1 MSHTLVIMLVALFF
15 SALFSGLEIA
25 FVSADRLRFEMD
37 VERHTFSSRL
47 LERFFRNPNIYISTM
62 LVGNNIA
69 LVLYS
74 TMMAHLIEMLLGLIP
89 GFNISSEFVLIVIE
103 TLVSTAIVIVVGE
116 FVPKTLF
123 RSNPNGK
130 LNILAFPIY
139 LIYIILYPISL
150 FTTWLSRLLLR
161 MLGVRIDK
169 DNTAKAFSKVDLDYF
184 VQSGLSGTE
193 EDSQPDQE
201 VRIFQNVLDF
211 SNVKTRDCMVP
222 RNEICAVEKGVSWN
236 ALRERFIETG
246 YSKILVY
253 DEDMDHIIGYIH
265 SSELFRHKDDWRDH
279 IQTVPF
285 VPETLAAQ
293 KLMKQLMARKKSLA
307 VVVDE
312 FGGTSGI
319 VSLEDIIEEILGD
332 IQDEHDVTN
341 LVAKETDD
349 GWLLSGRMEIDR
361 VNSMFGLSIPESDE
375 YMTVGG
381 LILNKAKGFPKVNE
395 KINIGDYSFR
405 ILKRG
410 ETKIE
415 LVELTLLNK

>member
-1 MSHTLVIMLVALFF
+1 MSHTLIIMLVALFF

-74 TMMAHLIEMLLGLIP
+74 TMMAHIIELLLPQGLIA
-89 GFNISSEFVLIVIE
+89 NEFLLIVIE

-116 FVPKTLF
+116 FVPKTIF
-123 RSNPNGK
+123 RFNPNGK
-130 LNILAFPIY
+130 LNFLAFPIY

-150 FTTWLSRLLLR
+150 FTTWLARIILR
-161 MLGVRIDK
+161 MFGVRIDK

-184 VQSGLSGTE
+184 VQSGLTGADE
-193 EDSQPDQE
+193 ENQPDQE
-201 VRIFQNVLDF
+201 VQIFQNVLDF

-222 RNEICAVEKGVSWN
+222 RNEVCAVEKGVSWN
-236 ALRERFIETG
+236 ALREMFIETG

-253 DEDMDHIIGYIH
+253 EEDMDHIIGYIH
-265 SSELFRHKDDWRDH
+265 SSELFRHKEDWHEH

-341 LVAKETDD
+341 LIAKETAD

-381 LILNKAKGFPKVNE
+381 LILSMAKGFPKVNE
-395 KINIGDYSFR
+395 KVNVGDYSFR

-415 LVELTLLNK
+415 LVELTLNK

>member
-1 MSHTLVIMLVALFF
+1 MSHTLLIMLVALFF

-74 TMMAHLIEMLLGLIP
+74 TMMAHLIEMLLAKVP
-89 GFNISSEFVLIVIE
+89 GFHIGNEFLLVLIE
-103 TLVSTAIVIVVGE
+103 TLVSTAVVIVIGE
-116 FVPKTLF
+116 FVPKTIF

-150 FTTWLSRLLLR
+150 FTTWLARIILRL
-161 MLGVRIDK
+161 LGVRIDK
-169 DNTAKAFSKVDLDYF
+169 ENADKAFSKVDLDYF

-193 EDSQPDQE
+193 QDSQPDSE

-211 SNVKTRDCMVP
+211 SNVKIRDCMVP
-222 RNEICAVEKGVSWN
+222 RNEVCAVEKGVSWN
-236 ALRERFIETG
+236 LLRERFIETG

-253 DEDMDHIIGYIH
+253 QEDMDHIIGYIH
-265 SSELFRHKDDWRDH
+265 SSELFRHKDDWRNH
-279 IQTVPF
+279 IQAVPF

-293 KLMKQLMARKKSLA
+293 KLMKQLMARKKSIA

-332 IQDEHDVTN
+332 IEDEHDVMN
-341 LVAKETDD
+341 LIAKKTDD
-349 GWLLSGRMEIDR
+349 GYLLSGRMEIDR
-361 VNSMFGLSIPESDE
+361 VNEMFGLNIPESDE
-375 YMTVGG
+375 YMTIGG
-381 LILNKAKGFPKVNE
+381 LILSKAKGFPKVNE
-395 KINIGDYSFR
+395 KIQAGDYCLR
-405 ILKRG
+405 VLKKG

-415 LVELTLLNK
+415 LVELTVKHS

>member
-1 MSHTLVIMLVALFF
+1 MSHTLIIMLVALFF

-74 TMMAHLIEMLLGLIP
+74 TMMAHLIEMLLP
-89 GFNISSEFVLIVIE
+89 QGFIANEFLLIVIE

-123 RSNPNGK
+123 RFNPNGK
-130 LNILAFPIY
+130 LNFLAFPIY

-150 FTTWLSRLLLR
+150 FTTWLSRIILR
-161 MLGVRIDK
+161 MFGVRIDK

-184 VQSGLSGTE
+184 VQSGLSGSDE
-193 EDSQPDQE
+193 ENQPDSE
-201 VRIFQNVLDF
+201 VQIFQNVLDF

-236 ALRERFIETG
+236 ALRENFIETG

-253 DEDMDHIIGYIH
+253 DGDMDHIIGYIH
-265 SSELFRHKDDWRDH
+265 SSELFRHKEDWRDH

-341 LVAKETDD
+341 LIAKETDD

-361 VNSMFGLSIPESDE
+361 VNEMFGLSILESDE

-395 KINIGDYSFR
+395 KINVGDYSFR

>member
-37 VERHTFSSRL
+37 VERRTFSSRL

-74 TMMAHLIEMLLGLIP
+74 TMMARLIEMFLPQGFIEDDFLL
-89 GFNISSEFVLIVIE
+89 VVIE
-103 TLVSTAIVIVVGE
+103 TLVSTAIVIVIGE

-150 FTTWLSRLLLR
+150 FTTWLSRIILR
-161 MLGVRIDK
+161 MFGVRIDRE
-169 DNTAKAFSKVDLDYF
+169 NTVKAFSKVDLDYF
-184 VQSGLSGTE
+184 VQSGLSGSE
-193 EDSQPDQE
+193 EDAQPESE

-211 SNVKTRDCMVP
+211 SNVRTRDCMVP

-253 DEDMDHIIGYIH
+253 EGDMDHIIGYIH
-265 SSELFRHKDDWRDH
+265 SSELFRHKNDWREH

-285 VPETLAAQ
+285 LPETLAAQ

-319 VSLEDIIEEILGD
+319 ISLEDIIEEILGD

-341 LVAKETDD
+341 LIAKKTDD
-349 GWLLSGRMEIDR
+349 GWLLSGRMEISR
-361 VNSMFGLSIPESDE
+361 VNEMFGLDIPESDE

-381 LILNKAKGFPKVNE
+381 LILSKAKGFPKVNE
-395 KINIGDYSFR
+395 KVSVKGYTFR
-405 ILKRG
+405 VLKKG

-415 LVELTLLNK
+415 LVELTQEPS

>member
-37 VERHTFSSRL
+37 AERHTFSSRL
-47 LERFFRNPNIYISTM
+47 LGRFFRNPNIYISTM

-74 TMMAHLIEMLLGLIP
+74 TMMAHLIELLLPEGLIT
-89 GFNISSEFVLIVIE
+89 NEFLLIVVE

-123 RSNPNGK
+123 RFNPNGK
-130 LNILAFPIY
+130 LNFLAFPIY

-150 FTTWLSRLLLR
+150 FVTWLARIILRLF
-161 MLGVRIDK
+161 GVRIDK

-184 VQSGLSGTE
+184 VQSGLSGADDE
-193 EDSQPDQE
+193 NQPDQE
-201 VRIFQNVLDF
+201 VQIFQNVLDF

-222 RNEICAVEKGVSWN
+222 RNEVCAVEKGVSWN
-236 ALRERFIETG
+236 ALREMFIETG

-253 DEDMDHIIGYIH
+253 EEDMDHIIGYIH
-265 SSELFRHKDDWRDH
+265 SSELFRHKEDWHEH
-279 IQTVPF
+279 IQTVPI

-341 LVAKETDD
+341 LIAKETAD

-361 VNSMFGLSIPESDE
+361 VNTMFGLSIPESDE

-381 LILNKAKGFPKVNE
+381 LILSMAKGFPKVNE
-395 KINIGDYSFR
+395 KIIVGDYAFR

-415 LVELTLLNK
+415 LVELTLNK

>member
-1 MSHTLVIMLVALFF
+1 MSHTVLIMLVALFF

-25 FVSADRLRFEMD
+25 FVQADRLRFEMD

-74 TMMAHLIEMLLGLIP
+74 TMMAHLIEMLLGMIP
-89 GFNISSEFVLIVIE
+89 GFSITNEFLLIVIE
-103 TLVSTAIVIVVGE
+103 TLVSTAIVIVIGE

-150 FTTWLSRLLLR
+150 FTTWLSRIILR
-161 MLGVRIDK
+161 ILGVRIDK
-169 DNTAKAFSKVDLDYF
+169 ENTVKAFSKVDLDYF
-184 VQSGLSGTE
+184 VQSGLTGLE
-193 EDSQPDQE
+193 QDKEPDQE

-236 ALRERFIETG
+236 ELRERFIETG

-265 SSELFRHKDDWRDH
+265 SSELFRYKDDWREH
-279 IQTVPF
+279 IQTMPF

-293 KLMKQLMARKKSLA
+293 KLMKQLMARKKSIA

-332 IQDEHDVTN
+332 IEDEHDVMN
-341 LVAKETDD
+341 LIAKKTDD

-361 VNSMFGLSIPESDE
+361 VNELFGLDIPESDE

-381 LILNKAKGFPKVNE
+381 LILTEAKGFPKVNE
-395 KINIGDYSFR
+395 KVQVGDYSFR

-415 LVELTLLNK
+415 LVELTKTDS

>member
-1 MSHTLVIMLVALFF
+1 MSHTVLIMLVALFF

-25 FVSADRLRFEMD
+25 FVQADRLRFEMD

-74 TMMAHLIEMLLGLIP
+74 TMMAHLIEMLLGMIP
-89 GFNISSEFVLIVIE
+89 GFSITSEFLLIVIE
-103 TLVSTAIVIVVGE
+103 TLVSTAVVIVIGE

-150 FTTWLSRLLLR
+150 FTTWLSRIILR
-161 MLGVRIDK
+161 ILGVRIDK
-169 DNTAKAFSKVDLDYF
+169 ENTVKAFSKVDLDYF
-184 VQSGLSGTE
+184 VQSGLTGSEQDE
-193 EDSQPDQE
+193 EPDQE

-236 ALRERFIETG
+236 ELRERFIETG

-265 SSELFRHKDDWRDH
+265 SSELFRYKDDWREH
-279 IQTVPF
+279 IQTMPF

-293 KLMKQLMARKKSLA
+293 KLMKQLMARKKSIA

-332 IQDEHDVTN
+332 IEDEHDVMN
-341 LVAKETDD
+341 LIAKKTDD

-361 VNSMFGLSIPESDE
+361 VNEMFGLDIPESDE

-381 LILNKAKGFPKVNE
+381 LILTEAKGFPKVNE
-395 KINIGDYSFR
+395 KVQVGNYSFR

-415 LVELTLLNK
+415 LVELTKTDS

>member
-74 TMMAHLIEMLLGLIP
+74 TMMAHLIEMLMP
-89 GFNISSEFVLIVIE
+89 DGFIKNEFLLIVLE
-103 TLVSTAIVIVVGE
+103 TLVSTAIVIVIGE
-116 FVPKTLF
+116 FVPKTIF

-139 LIYIILYPISL
+139 FIYIILYPISL
-150 FTTWLSRLLLR
+150 FTTWLSRLFLR
-161 MLGVRIDK
+161 VLGVRIDK
-169 DNTAKAFSKVDLDYF
+169 ENTVKAFSKVDLDYF
-184 VQSGLSGTE
+184 VQSGLSGSE
-193 EDSQPDQE
+193 EDDGPDSE

-222 RNEICAVEKGVSWN
+222 RNEICAVEKDVSWN

-253 DEDMDHIIGYIH
+253 DDDMDHIIGYIH
-265 SSELFRHKDDWRDH
+265 SSELFRHKNDWKEH

-307 VVVDE
+307 VVIDE

-341 LVAKETDD
+341 LIAKKTDD
-349 GWLLSGRMEIDR
+349 GFLLSGRMEIDK
-361 VNSMFGLSIPESDE
+361 VNSMFSLSIPESDE

-395 KINIGDYSFR
+395 KIIVGDYSFR

-410 ETKIE
+410 DTKIE
-415 LVELTLLNK
+415 LVELTLNK

>member
-25 FVSADRLRFEMD
+25 FVQADRLRFEMD
-37 VERHTFSSRL
+37 VERHTFSSRI

-74 TMMAHLIEMLLGLIP
+74 TMMAHLIEALLALIP
-89 GFNISSEFVLIVIE
+89 GFSITNEFLLIVIE
-103 TLVSTAIVIVVGE
+103 TLVSTAIVIVIGE

-150 FTTWLSRLLLR
+150 FTTWLARILLR
-161 MLGVRIDK
+161 ILGVRIDK
-169 DNTAKAFSKVDLDYF
+169 EKTAKAFSKVDLDYF
-184 VQSGLSGTE
+184 VQSGLSGKE

-236 ALRERFIETG
+236 NGIESQG
-246 YSKILVY
+246 Y
-253 DEDMDHIIGYIH
+253 H
-265 SSELFRHKDDWRDH
+265 
-279 IQTVPF
+279 
-285 VPETLAAQ
+285 AA
-293 KLMKQLMARKKSLA
+293 
-307 VVVDE
+307 
-312 FGGTSGI
+312 
-319 VSLEDIIEEILGD
+319 
-332 IQDEHDVTN
+332 
-341 LVAKETDD
+341 
-349 GWLLSGRMEIDR
+349 
-361 VNSMFGLSIPESDE
+361 
-375 YMTVGG
+375 
-381 LILNKAKGFPKVNE
+381 
-395 KINIGDYSFR
+395 
-405 ILKRG
+405 
-410 ETKIE
+410 
-415 LVELTLLNK
+415 

>member
-1 MSHTLVIMLVALFF
+1 M
-15 SALFSGLEIA
+15 
-25 FVSADRLRFEMD
+25 
-37 VERHTFSSRL
+37 
-47 LERFFRNPNIYISTM
+47 
-62 LVGNNIA
+62 
-69 LVLYS
+69 
-74 TMMAHLIEMLLGLIP
+74 
-89 GFNISSEFVLIVIE
+89 E

-116 FVPKTLF
+116 FVPKTIF
-123 RSNPNGK
+123 RFNPNGK

-150 FTTWLSRLLLR
+150 FTTWLSRILLR
-161 MLGVRIDK
+161 ILGVRIDREK
-169 DNTAKAFSKVDLDYF
+169 AVKAFSKVDLDYF

-253 DEDMDHIIGYIH
+253 EEDMDHIIGYIH
-265 SSELFRHKDDWRDH
+265 SSELFRHKNGWQDH
-279 IQTVPF
+279 IQAVPF

-341 LVAKETDD
+341 LIAKETDE

-395 KINIGDYSFR
+395 KISVGDYSFR

-415 LVELTLLNK
+415 LVELTLNK

>member
-1 MSHTLVIMLVALFF
+1 MTHTLIIMLVALFF
-15 SALFSGLEIA
+15 SALFSGLEIG
-25 FVSADRLRFEMD
+25 FVQADRLRFEMD
-37 VERHTFSSRL
+37 VEQRTFSSRL

-74 TMMAHLIEMLLGLIP
+74 TMMAHLIELLLPQGLIAD
-89 GFNISSEFVLIVIE
+89 EFLLIVLE

-116 FVPKTLF
+116 FVPKTIF
-123 RSNPNGK
+123 RSNPNAK
-130 LNILAFPIY
+130 LNFLAFPIY

-150 FTTWLSRLLLR
+150 FTTWLSKLILR
-161 MLGVRIDK
+161 MFGVRIDK
-169 DNTAKAFSKVDLDYF
+169 ENAAKAFSKVDLDYF
-184 VQSGLSGTE
+184 VQSGLSSSDNEG
-193 EDSQPDQE
+193 QADQE
-201 VRIFQNVLDF
+201 VQIFQNVLDF

-236 ALRERFIETG
+236 SLRERFIETG

-253 DEDMDHIIGYIH
+253 DDDMDHIIGYIH
-265 SSELFRHKDDWRDH
+265 SSELFRHKEDWNKH
-279 IQTVPF
+279 IQAVPF

-332 IQDEHDVTN
+332 IEDEHDVQN
-341 LVAKETDD
+341 LVAKKTDE
-349 GWLLSGRMEIDR
+349 GYLLSGRMEIDK
-361 VNSMFGLSIPESDE
+361 VNSMFGLDIPESDE
-375 YMTVGG
+375 YMTIGG

-395 KINIGDYSFR
+395 KILVGDYSLR
-405 ILKRG
+405 ILKKG
-410 ETKIE
+410 QTKIE
-415 LVELTLLNK
+415 LVELTKPE

>member
-1 MSHTLVIMLVALFF
+1 MTHTLVILLVALLF

-47 LERFFRNPNIYISTM
+47 LERFFRNPNIYLSTI

-74 TMMAHLIEMLLGLIP
+74 TMMAHLIEMLLP
-89 GFNISSEFVLIVIE
+89 EGFISNEFLLIVVE
-103 TLVSTAIVIVVGE
+103 TLISTAIVIVIGE
-116 FVPKTLF
+116 FVPKMLF
-123 RSNPNGK
+123 RTNPNGK

-139 LIYIILYPISL
+139 LIYILLYPISL
-150 FTTWLSRLLLR
+150 FTTWLSRILLR
-161 MLGVRIDK
+161 IMGVRIDK
-169 DNTAKAFSKVDLDYF
+169 ENTAKAFSKVDLDYF

-222 RNEICAVEKGVSWN
+222 RNEVCAVEKGVSWN
-236 ALRERFIETG
+236 ALREMFIETG

-253 DEDMDHIIGYIH
+253 DDDMDHIIGYIH
-265 SSELFRHKDDWRDH
+265 SSELFRHKNDWREH

-341 LVAKETDD
+341 LIAKQTDE

-361 VNSMFGLSIPESDE
+361 VNSMFGLDIPESDE

-395 KINIGDYSFR
+395 KINVGDYTFR

-410 ETKIE
+410 DTKIE
-415 LVELTLLNK
+415 LVELTLNK

>member
-1 MSHTLVIMLVALFF
+1 MSHILIIMLVALFF

-37 VERHTFSSRL
+37 VERNTFSSRL
-47 LERFFRNPNIYISTM
+47 LGRFFRNPNIYLSTM

-69 LVLYS
+69 LVVYS
-74 TMMAHLIEMLLGLIP
+74 TMMATLIEYLMGVLGINLSADSFP
-89 GFNISSEFVLIVIE
+89 VIVIE
-103 TLVSTAIVIVVGE
+103 TLISTAIVIVVGE
-116 FVPKTLF
+116 YVPKTLF
-123 RSNPNGK
+123 RNNPNRM
-130 LNILAFPIY
+130 LNVLSFPIY
-139 LIYIILYPISL
+139 LIYILLYPISL
-150 FTTWLSRLLLR
+150 FTTCISRVILR
-161 MLGVRIDK
+161 ISGVRIDK
-169 DNTAKAFSKVDLDYF
+169 EKTDMAFSRVDLDYF
-184 VQSGLSGTE
+184 IQSGLNAN
-193 EDSQPDQE
+193 EDDREPKQE

-211 SNVKTRDCMVP
+211 SNVRTRDCMVP
-222 RNEICAVEKGVSWN
+222 RNEVCAVEKNSSWN
-236 ALRERFIETG
+236 SLREKFIETG

-265 SSELFRHKDDWRDH
+265 SSELFRHKEDWSEH

-285 VPETLAAQ
+285 VPETLLAQ

-319 VSLEDIIEEILGD
+319 ISLEDIVEEILGD

-341 LVAKETDD
+341 LVARKTDD
-349 GWLLSGRMEIDR
+349 GYLLSGRMEIDR
-361 VNSMFGLSIPESDE
+361 VNSMFSLDIPESDE

-381 LILNKAKGFPKVNE
+381 LILHKAKGFPKVNE
-395 KINIGDYSFR
+395 RVQAGEYTFR

-410 ETKIE
+410 QTKIE
-415 LVELTLLNK
+415 LVELTVNK

>member
-74 TMMAHLIEMLLGLIP
+74 TMMAHLIEMLLPEGLIS
-89 GFNISSEFVLIVIE
+89 NEFLLIVLE
-103 TLVSTAIVIVVGE
+103 TLVSTAIVIVIAE
-116 FVPKTLF
+116 FVPKTVF

-130 LNILAFPIY
+130 LNFLAFPIY

-150 FTTWLSRLLLR
+150 FTTWISRILLR
-161 MLGVRIDK
+161 ILGVRIDRE
-169 DNTAKAFSKVDLDYF
+169 NTVKAFSKVDLDYF
-184 VQSGLSGTE
+184 VQSGLSGVK
-193 EDSQPDQE
+193 EDNQPDSE

-253 DEDMDHIIGYIH
+253 EEDMDHIIGYIH
-265 SSELFRHKDDWRDH
+265 SSELFRHKNDWRDH

-341 LVAKETDD
+341 LIAKKTDD
-349 GWLLSGRMEIDR
+349 GYLLSGRMEIDR
-361 VNSMFGLSIPESDE
+361 VNSMFGLDIPESDE

-381 LILNKAKGFPKVNE
+381 LILSKAKGFPKVNE
-395 KINIGDYSFR
+395 KIVVGDYSFR

-415 LVELTLLNK
+415 LVELTLNK

>member
-1 MSHTLVIMLVALFF
+1 MSHTLLIMLVALFF

-25 FVSADRLRFEMD
+25 FVQADRLRFEMD
-37 VERHTFSSRL
+37 VEKRTFSSRL
-47 LERFFRNPNIYISTM
+47 LSRFFRNPNIYLSTM

-74 TMMAHLIEMLLGLIP
+74 TMMARLIEYLLAKIP
-89 GFNISSEFVLIVIE
+89 DFSISNEFLLVLIE
-103 TLVSTAIVIVVGE
+103 TLVSTAIVIVVAE
-116 FVPKTLF
+116 YLPKTLF
-123 RSNPNGK
+123 RVNPNRK
-130 LNILAFPIY
+130 LNIFAFPIW

-150 FTTWLSRLLLR
+150 FTTWLSRVILR
-161 MLGVRIDK
+161 LFGVRIDK
-169 DNTAKAFSKVDLDYF
+169 EHTEKAFSKVDLDYF
-184 VQSGLSGTE
+184 VQSGLQGNSDDGE
-193 EDSQPDQE
+193 PDSE

-222 RNEICAVEKGVSWN
+222 RNEICAVEKGESWN

-253 DEDMDHIIGYIH
+253 EEDMDHIIGYIH

-293 KLMKQLMARKKSLA
+293 KLMKQLMARKKSIA

-319 VSLEDIIEEILGD
+319 VSLEDIIEEILGE
-332 IQDEHDVTN
+332 IEDEHDVPN
-341 LVAKETDD
+341 LIAKETDD

-361 VNSMFGLSIPESDE
+361 VNEMFGLDIPESDE
-375 YMTVGG
+375 YMTIGG
-381 LILNKAKGFPKVNE
+381 LILSKAKGFPKVNE
-395 KINIGDYSFR
+395 KIEAGNYCLR
-405 ILKRG
+405 ILKKG

-415 LVELTLLNK
+415 LVELTRKPI

>member
-1 MSHTLVIMLVALFF
+1 MTHTLVILLVALFF

-47 LERFFRNPNIYISTM
+47 LERFFRNPNIYLSTI

-74 TMMAHLIEMLLGLIP
+74 TMMAHLIEMLLPEGLI
-89 GFNISSEFVLIVIE
+89 GNEFLLIVIE
-103 TLVSTAIVIVVGE
+103 TLVSTAIVIVIGE
-116 FVPKTLF
+116 FVPKMLF

-139 LIYIILYPISL
+139 LIYILLYPISQ
-150 FTTWLSRLLLR
+150 FTTWLSRILLR
-161 MLGVRIDK
+161 IMGVRIDK
-169 DNTAKAFSKVDLDYF
+169 ENTAKAFSKVDLDYF
-184 VQSGLSGTE
+184 VQSGLSGAE
-193 EDSQPDQE
+193 ENSQPDQE

-222 RNEICAVEKGVSWN
+222 RNEVCAVEKGVSWN
-236 ALRERFIETG
+236 ALREMFIETG

-253 DEDMDHIIGYIH
+253 EEDMDHIIGYIH
-265 SSELFRHKDDWRDH
+265 SSELFRHKNDWQEH
-279 IQTVPF
+279 IQAVPF

-341 LVAKETDD
+341 LIAKQTDD

-361 VNSMFGLSIPESDE
+361 VNSMFGLDIPESDE

-381 LILNKAKGFPKVNE
+381 LILSKAKGFPKVNE
-395 KINIGDYSFR
+395 KINVGEYSFR

-415 LVELTLLNK
+415 LVELTLNN

>member
-37 VERHTFSSRL
+37 VERRTFSSRL

-74 TMMAHLIEMLLGLIP
+74 TMMARLIEMFLPQGFIEDDFLL
-89 GFNISSEFVLIVIE
+89 VVIE
-103 TLVSTAIVIVVGE
+103 TLVSTAIVIVIGE

-150 FTTWLSRLLLR
+150 FTTWLSRIILR
-161 MLGVRIDK
+161 MFGVRIDRE
-169 DNTAKAFSKVDLDYF
+169 NTVKAFSKVDLDYF
-184 VQSGLSGTE
+184 VQSGLSGSE
-193 EDSQPDQE
+193 EDAQPESE

-211 SNVKTRDCMVP
+211 SNVRTRDCMVP

-253 DEDMDHIIGYIH
+253 EGDMDHIIGYIH
-265 SSELFRHKDDWRDH
+265 SSELFRHKNDWREH

-293 KLMKQLMARKKSLA
+293 KLMKQLMARKKILA

-319 VSLEDIIEEILGD
+319 ISLEDIIEEILGD

-341 LVAKETDD
+341 LIAKKTDD
-349 GWLLSGRMEIDR
+349 GWLLSGRMEISR
-361 VNSMFGLSIPESDE
+361 VNEMFGLDIPESDE

-381 LILNKAKGFPKVNE
+381 LILSKAKGFPKVNE
-395 KINIGDYSFR
+395 KVSVKGYTFR
-405 ILKRG
+405 VLKKG

-415 LVELTLLNK
+415 LVELTQEPS

>member
-1 MSHTLVIMLVALFF
+1 MSHTLIIMLVALFL

-25 FVSADRLRFEMD
+25 FVSADRLRFELD
-37 VERHTFSSRL
+37 VENRTFSSRI

-74 TMMAHLIEMLLGLIP
+74 TMMAHLIEMLLPQDFII
-89 GFNISSEFVLIVIE
+89 NTNEFLLIVLE
-103 TLVSTAIVIVVGE
+103 TLVSTAVVIVVGE
-116 FVPKTLF
+116 FVPKTIF

-150 FTTWLSRLLLR
+150 FTTWLARMLLR
-161 MLGVRIDK
+161 LFGVRIDK
-169 DNTAKAFSKVDLDYF
+169 ENTVKAFSKIDLDYF

-193 EDSQPDQE
+193 EDNQPDQE
-201 VRIFQNVLDF
+201 VRIFQNVIDF
-211 SNVKTRDCMVP
+211 SNVKTRECMVP

-265 SSELFRHKDDWRDH
+265 SSELFRHKDDWREH
-279 IQTVPF
+279 IQTMPF

-293 KLMKQLMARKKSLA
+293 KLMKQLMARKKSIA

-319 VSLEDIIEEILGD
+319 VSLEDIIEELLGD
-332 IQDEHDVTN
+332 IEDEHDVMN
-341 LVAKETDD
+341 LIAKKTDD
-349 GWLLSGRMEIDR
+349 GYLLSGRMEIDR
-361 VNSMFGLSIPESDE
+361 VNGMFGLNIPESDE

-381 LILNKAKGFPKVNE
+381 LILTKAKGFPKVNE
-395 KINIGDYSFR
+395 KISVGDYSFR

-415 LVELTLLNK
+415 LVELTLNK

>member
-1 MSHTLVIMLVALFF
+1 MSHTLYILIAALLF

-25 FVSADRLRFEMD
+25 FLSSDRLRFEMD
-37 VERHTFSSRL
+37 LEQRTFSSRL

-69 LVLYS
+69 LVVYS
-74 TMMAHLIEMLLGLIP
+74 TMMAHLIESFLPDSINTADYEFLL
-89 GFNISSEFVLIVIE
+89 VLVE
-103 TLVSTAIVIVVGE
+103 TLVSTAIVIVVAE
-116 FVPKTLF
+116 YLPKTLF
-123 RSNPNGK
+123 RINPNRK
-130 LNILAFPIY
+130 LNIFAFPIW
-139 LIYIILYPISL
+139 LIYIILYPVSL
-150 FTTWLSRLLLR
+150 FTTWLSRMILR
-161 MLGVRIDK
+161 LFGVRIDK
-169 DNTAKAFSKVDLDYF
+169 EQTEKAFSKVDLDYF
-184 VQSGLSGTE
+184 VQSGLQGGDRDGE
-193 EDSQPDQE
+193 PDSE

-222 RNEICAVEKGVSWN
+222 RNEICAVEKAVSS
-236 ALRERFIETG
+236 AELREQFIETG

-253 DEDMDHIIGYIH
+253 DGDMDHIIGYIH
-265 SSELFRHKDDWRDH
+265 SSEMFRHKNDWQKH

-319 VSLEDIIEEILGD
+319 VSLEDIIEEILGE
-332 IQDEHDVTN
+332 IEDEHDVPN
-341 LVAKETDD
+341 LIAKQTDD
-349 GWLLSGRMEIDR
+349 GWLLSGRMEISH
-361 VNSMFGLSIPESDE
+361 VNQMFGLDIPESDE

-381 LILNKAKGFPKVNE
+381 LILSMAKGFPKVNE
-395 KINIGDYSFR
+395 KVTVEDNCFR
-405 ILKRG
+405 VLKKG

-415 LVELTLLNK
+415 LVELTRKTS

>member
-1 MSHTLVIMLVALFF
+1 MLVALFF

-47 LERFFRNPNIYISTM
+47 LARFFRNPNIYISTM

-74 TMMAHLIEMLLGLIP
+74 TMMARLIEMLLPEGLIRD
-89 GFNISSEFVLIVIE
+89 EFLLIVLE
-103 TLVSTAIVIVVGE
+103 TLVSTAIVIVIGE

-130 LNILAFPIY
+130 LNILAFPVF

-150 FTTWLSRLLLR
+150 FTTWLSRILLR
-161 MLGVRIDK
+161 IMGVRIDRE
-169 DNTAKAFSKVDLDYF
+169 NTVKAFSKVDLDYF
-184 VQSGLSGTE
+184 VQSGLSGAE
-193 EDSQPDQE
+193 ENSQPESE

-211 SNVKTRDCMVP
+211 SNVKIRDCMVP
-222 RNEICAVEKGVSWN
+222 RNEICAVGKEISWN

-253 DEDMDHIIGYIH
+253 DGDMDHIIGYIH
-265 SSELFRHKDDWRDH
+265 SSELFRHKDDWSDH
-279 IQTVPF
+279 IQSVPF

-341 LVAKETDD
+341 LIAKKTDD
-349 GWLLSGRMEIDR
+349 GWLLSGRMEISH
-361 VNSMFGLSIPESDE
+361 VNQMFGLDIPESDE

-381 LILNKAKGFPKVNE
+381 LILSKAKGFPKVNE
-395 KINIGDYSFR
+395 KVTVGNYTLR
-405 ILKRG
+405 VLKKG

-415 LVELTLLNK
+415 LVELTETPS

>member
-1 MSHTLVIMLVALFF
+1 MSHTLIIMLVALFF

-37 VERHTFSSRL
+37 AERNTFSSKL
-47 LERFFRNPNIYISTM
+47 LSRFFRNPNIYISTM

-74 TMMAHLIEMLLGLIP
+74 TMMARLIEMLLP
-89 GFNISSEFVLIVIE
+89 DGFISDEFLLIVIE
-103 TLVSTAIVIVVGE
+103 TFISTAIVIVIGE

-130 LNILAFPIY
+130 LNILAFPVF

-150 FTTWLSRLLLR
+150 FTTWLSRIILR
-161 MLGVRIDK
+161 MFGVRIDRE
-169 DNTAKAFSKVDLDYF
+169 NTVKAFSKVDLDYF

-193 EDSQPDQE
+193 EDSQPESE

-211 SNVKTRDCMVP
+211 SNVKIRDCMVP
-222 RNEICAVEKGVSWN
+222 RNEICAVAREISWN
-236 ALRERFIETG
+236 ELRERFIETG

-253 DEDMDHIIGYIH
+253 EGDMDHIIGYIH
-265 SSELFRHKDDWRDH
+265 SSELFRHKDDWSNH
-279 IQTVPF
+279 IQSVPF

-341 LVAKETDD
+341 LIAKKTDD
-349 GWLLSGRMEIDR
+349 GWLLSGRMEISH
-361 VNSMFGLSIPESDE
+361 VNEMFGLDIPESDE
-375 YMTVGG
+375 YMTIGG
-381 LILNKAKGFPKVNE
+381 LILSKAKGFPKVNE
-395 KINIGDYSFR
+395 KVETGKYTLR
-405 ILKRG
+405 VLKKG

-415 LVELTLLNK
+415 LVELTETPS

>member
-1 MSHTLVIMLVALFF
+1 MSHTLIIMLVALFF

-74 TMMAHLIEMLLGLIP
+74 TMMAHLIEMLLPEGIIT
-89 GFNISSEFVLIVIE
+89 NEFLLIVIE
-103 TLVSTAIVIVVGE
+103 TLVSTAVVIVVGE

-150 FTTWLSRLLLR
+150 FTTWLSRMMLR
-161 MLGVRIDK
+161 VIGVRIDK
-169 DNTAKAFSKVDLDYF
+169 ENTAKAFSKVDLDYF
-184 VQSGLSGTE
+184 VQSGLTGTD
-193 EDSQPDQE
+193 EDNQPDSE
-201 VRIFQNVLDF
+201 VQIFQNVLDF

-222 RNEICAVEKGVSWN
+222 RNEICAVEKEVSWN

-265 SSELFRHKDDWRDH
+265 SSELFRHKNDWREH

-341 LVAKETDD
+341 LIAKETDE

-361 VNSMFGLSIPESDE
+361 VNSMFGLNIPESDE

-395 KINIGDYSFR
+395 KINVGDYTFR

-415 LVELTLLNK
+415 LVELTLNK

>member
-1 MSHTLVIMLVALFF
+1 MSHTLLIMLVALFF

-25 FVSADRLRFEMD
+25 FVQADRLRFEMD
-37 VERHTFSSRL
+37 VEKRTFSSRL
-47 LERFFRNPNIYISTM
+47 LSRFFRNPNIYLSTM

-74 TMMAHLIEMLLGLIP
+74 TMMARLIEYLLAKIP
-89 GFNISSEFVLIVIE
+89 DFSISNEFLLVLIE
-103 TLVSTAIVIVVGE
+103 TLVSTAIVIVVAE
-116 FVPKTLF
+116 YLPKTLF
-123 RSNPNGK
+123 RVNPNRK
-130 LNILAFPIY
+130 LNIFAFPIW

-150 FTTWLSRLLLR
+150 FTTWLSRVILR
-161 MLGVRIDK
+161 LFGVRIDK
-169 DNTAKAFSKVDLDYF
+169 EHTEKAFSKVDLDYF
-184 VQSGLSGTE
+184 VQSGLQGNADDGE
-193 EDSQPDQE
+193 PDSE

-222 RNEICAVEKGVSWN
+222 RNEICAVEKGESWN
-236 ALRERFIETG
+236 ALRERFIDTG

-253 DEDMDHIIGYIH
+253 EEDMDHIIGYIH

-293 KLMKQLMARKKSLA
+293 KLMKQLMARKKSIA

-319 VSLEDIIEEILGD
+319 VSLEDIIEEILGE
-332 IQDEHDVTN
+332 IEDEHDVPN
-341 LVAKETDD
+341 LIAKETDD

-361 VNSMFGLSIPESDE
+361 VNEMFGLDIPESDE
-375 YMTVGG
+375 YMTIGG
-381 LILNKAKGFPKVNE
+381 LILSKAKGFPKVNE
-395 KINIGDYSFR
+395 KIEAGNYCLR
-405 ILKRG
+405 ILKKG

-415 LVELTLLNK
+415 LVELTRKPI